1 MSNTNLTVDWI
12 GNEALR
18 LAHEK
23 ASFIGTINREFD
35 DTFKPGYGST
45 IRIRIPSQYT
55 TRTGRVMDVQD
66 GVQQS
71 TQLAVATQWGVDL
84 RYNSQEMAQDLV
96 NFQKLHLEPAMAQLV
111 SYLDG
116 NCLQQATQATYNI
129 VGTPGNTVSTLL
141 VPGQA
146 RGRLNQYLAPKNNR
160 QLQLDSM
167 SMADLVNTQAIYNN
181 PASQIS
187 EQFREGLVTRTA
199 MADYYENERVWN
211 MTNTNGVSSW
221 VSSQVIAN
229 GTATLLISTTTWFT
243 PAVGETFTLGW
254 ASSLSQGFRACHPET
269 KQAYSHLQTFTV
281 TAASA
286 ATSTITFSPP
296 IYVSGPRK
304 NVVKSDGTDFSP
316 AASDVTTTSLI
327 RFTGAASATYAQP
340 LMYYRDAFTFATAPL
355 PMMADAARCVVKTY
369 DGISLRVWEGSDIRN
384 DEKLTRIDIL
394 WGFAAIRPQWACRII
409 GAAL

>member
-23 ASFIGTINREFD
+23 ASFLGTINREFD
-35 DTFKPGYGST
+35 DSFKAGYGST

-55 TRTGRVMDVQD
+55 QTSGRVIDVQD
-66 GVQQS
+66 GVEQS
-71 TQLAVATQWGVDL
+71 TAITVATQNHIAL

-111 SYLDG
+111 SYIDG
-116 NCLQQATQATYNI
+116 QCLQQATQATYNS

-146 RGRLNQYLAPKNNR
+146 RGRLNQYLAPKNSR
-160 QLQLDSM
+160 RLQLDSM

-181 PASQIS
+181 PATDIS

-199 MADYYENERVWN
+199 MADYYENERVYAQ
-211 MTNTNGVSSW
+211 TFGTGTSSW
-221 VSSQVIAN
+221 VSSQAITN
-229 GTATLLISTTTWFT
+229 GTATLLISTGTWFT
-243 PAVGETFTLGW
+243 PAVGSVFTLGFT
-254 ASSLSQGFRACHPET
+254 SSVVGGFRACHPET
-269 KQAYSHLQTFTV
+269 KQPYSHLQQFTV

-286 ATSTITFSPP
+286 ATSTISISPT
-296 IYVSGPRK
+296 IYISGPRK
-304 NVVKSDGTDFSP
+304 NVVRSDGAEFDG
-316 AASDVTTTSLI
+316 TSNNVSTSML
-327 RFTGAASATYAQP
+327 RFQAGGSSTFAQP
-340 LMYYRDAFTFATAPL
+340 LMYYKDAFTFATAAL
-355 PMMADAARCVVKTY
+355 PMMTDGQRCVVKTY
-369 DGISLRVWEGSDIRN
+369 DGISLRVWEASDIRN

-394 WGFAAIRPQWACRII
+394 WGFAAIRPQWACRLI